1 MRGAISKSG
10 GNASLAGIRIRRTLN
25 GHRVGNDGY
34 SQGEAP
40 KFCRKTPGRQG
51 VHREVESEGFEEKY
65 RAVIEGAT
73 PLMNRSAKGGARS
86 SLHYGGEGV
95 LIHPPH
101 QGVCGWHGTEDL
113 DVTPGGLVLVPGWRR
128 DKRPYKPQGEVGSEA
143 GRVVGQPNST

>member
-1 MRGAISKSG
+1 MDTAKGKHLSSVI
-10 GNASLAGIRIRRTLN
+10 
-25 GHRVGNDGY
+25 
-34 SQGEAP
+34 E
-40 KFCRKTPGRQG
+40 TPGGQG

-73 PLMNRSAKGGARS
+73 PLMNRSAKGGAKVEPALLRRRRF
-86 SLHYGGEGV
+86 

-101 QGVCGWHGTEDL
+101 QGVCGRHGTEDL

-143 GRVVGQPNST
+143 GRVVGQPHST